1 MKTIEQTYE
10 MKASPDEVFDALT
23 NPAVIEK
30 WSGGSALMND
40 EVGTEFSLWDGSIHG
55 KNVEIISNQ
64 KIVQE
69 WYGGEWDRPS
79 KATFTLTAKAEGTT
93 VDLLHENVPDSAYK
107 DIDEGWKKYYL
118 GPMRE
123 MFEQ

>member
-10 MKASPDEVFDALT
+10 MNASPDEVFDALT
-23 NPAVIEK
+23 NPTVIEK
-30 WSGGSALMND
+30 WSGVSALMND

-55 KNVEIISNQ
+55 KNIEIISNQ

-69 WYGGEWDRPS
+69 WYGGKWDQPS
-79 KATFTLTAKAEGTT
+79 KVTFTLIANAEGTT
-93 VDLLHENVPDSAYK
+93 VDLLHENVPESASR

-123 MFEQ
+123 MFDQ